1 MTSIFFTDAKSSQ
14 ILHLRADFYRLSENN
29 VKIATK
35 TNCVRL
41 DNIVIR

>member
-1 MTSIFFTDAKSSQ
+1 MTSIFFTDAQSSQ

-29 VKIATK
+29 IIATK